1 MRVVRWR
8 NAVVGISMMLLFA
21 ACGGGSTGSEPAD
34 VSDEPNGSEAP
45 EGSAAAGELEW
56 VDGVLQPLEDGFP
69 NQPITLIVVDDAG
82 SDDGIYAR
90 HLQSALADR
99 GPVRLNIADRP
110 DLGSAFGTFEAIR
123 AVADEAGGT
132 EGYVLV
138 VGTQTGTALD
148 LIQTPVAQELG
159 VSLDD
164 ANWVNNNERVP
175 WIIIGRTDA
184 PWGDTF
190 EEMISYCQENPGEIT
205 YVSRGPGASVG
216 TAFLQYMASADC
228 EVNEVVGGSGEEIAI
243 AIGAGEG
250 DVAISVVGVT
260 LPLIEDGR
268 LVPLACTGNE
278 NPCPGDWET
287 DLPTAGSVVGID
299 DDPWG
304 STRGLVMPRE
314 VPDAHRDWLYEFFK
328 AAPENA
334 EYEANRAQLPGLTIL
349 DFDHEQA
356 MDVARNIIE
365 FGWPIL
371 EAQDQID
378 PSVTEPPS

>member
-1 MRVVRWR
+1 MRVRWR
-8 NAVVGISMMLLFA
+8 TAVAGISMMLLFA
-21 ACGGGSTGSEPAD
+21 ACGGEATQSAPAGEPSAAPGSG
-34 VSDEPNGSEAP
+34 GP

-56 VDGVLQPLEDGFP
+56 VDGVLQELPDGFP
-69 NQPITLIVVDDAG
+69 NQPITLVVVDDAG

-99 GPVRLNIADRP
+99 SPVRINIADRP

-123 AVADEAGGT
+123 AVADEPGGT

-138 VGTQTGTALD
+138 VGTQTGTVLD
-148 LIQTPVAQELG
+148 LIQTPVSEELD
-159 VSLDD
+159 VSLED

-175 WIIIGRTDA
+175 WIIVGRADA
-184 PWGDTF
+184 PWGDSF
-190 EEMISYCQENPGEIT
+190 EDMISYCQENPGEVT

-216 TAFLQYMASADC
+216 TAFLQYMTSADC
-228 EVNEVVGGSGEEIAI
+228 EVNEVVGGSAEEIAI
-243 AIGAGEG
+243 AVAAGEG

-260 LPLIEDGR
+260 IPLIEDGR

-287 DLPTAGSVVGID
+287 EVPTAASVVGID

-314 VPDAHRDWLYEFFK
+314 VPDEHRAWLYELFR
-328 AAPENA
+328 AAPESE
-334 EYEANRAQLPGLTIL
+334 EYEENRSQLPGLTIL
-349 DFDHEQA
+349 DLDHEEA
-356 MDVARNIIE
+356 MEVSRNILE

-378 PSVTEPPS
+378 PSVTEPPT